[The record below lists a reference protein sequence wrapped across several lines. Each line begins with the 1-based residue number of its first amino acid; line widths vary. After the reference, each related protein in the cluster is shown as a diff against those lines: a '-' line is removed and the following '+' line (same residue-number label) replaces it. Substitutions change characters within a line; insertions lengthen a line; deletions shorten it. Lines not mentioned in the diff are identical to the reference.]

1 MTNLHIM
8 SLLMR
13 TKINIIIQT
22 ASISFLCLFLGACV
36 PGNTKLVADQHEQ
49 ATLSGYDEA
58 AALYRHENGE
68 PNYNSSD
75 LYQLLLAGKSLHDAG
90 YWNES
95 NTAFQL
101 AENQLRWKADK
112 VDTANEALAL
122 VGTTLT
128 NDTMSAYSGKIYEGV
143 MVNYYQ
149 ALNYLMLGDE
159 DKALVRFN
167 RLGERQSNA
176 SVQLRRYETALKNV
190 KQEIMDSDQTEVLSE
205 SAGQVD
211 GEINSGLSGIP
222 SSNKRSYIRNQSGD
236 LLHAIFRSTN
246 EKKGDDW
253 QVPKLLQ
260 HARNNAIDG
269 GSRSLA
275 ASIEN
280 SLGHKN
286 KKYTYVIYEDGTG
299 PYVTENRIDLP
310 IPFSN
315 SDFIYFGVALPKFNK
330 GHNSSYSFDVVGANS
345 ISAVTNINNMA
356 GIEFQFSYDAKVNKA
371 LIAGFLKAIAQHE
384 INKEFSN
391 DADPL
396 AGILANVFTA
406 VVAKELTKADV
417 RAWTNLPN
425 RIHMAVI
432 QNENNSNVDIK
443 IDDNN
448 ISVAI
453 NSNTNNII
461 YVRKA
466 KASGNVKAFVQTLPA
481 RSLAKN
487 NHVN

>member
-1 MTNLHIM
+1 
-8 SLLMR
+8 MR
-13 TKINIIIQT
+13 TKLNIIIQA
-22 ASISFLCLFLGACV
+22 ASISSLCFFLGACV
-36 PGNTKLVADQHEQ
+36 PGNIKLVADQHEQ
-49 ATLSGYDEA
+49 ATLFGYDEA
-58 AALYRHENGE
+58 AALYRNKNGE

-95 NTAFQL
+95 NMAFQL
-101 AENQLRWKADK
+101 AENQLLWKADK

-128 NDTMSAYSGKIYEGV
+128 NDAMSAYSGKIYEGV

-167 RLGERQSNA
+167 RLGERQSTA
-176 SVQLRRYETALKNV
+176 SVQLRRYETALNNV
-190 KQEIMDSDQTEVLSE
+190 KQESMNSNQTEVLGT
-205 SAGQVD
+205 SARQVQ

-236 LLHAIFRSTN
+236 VLHAIFRSTN

-260 HARNNAIDG
+260 HARSNALDSD
-269 GSRSLA
+269 SRSLA
-275 ASIEN
+275 VSIED

-310 IPFSN
+310 IPSN
-315 SDFIYFGVALPKFNK
+315 GSEFIYFGVALPKFNK
-330 GHNSSYSFDVVGANS
+330 GQNSSYSFEVLGAKS
-345 ISAVTNINNMA
+345 RSVVTNINNMA
-356 GIEFQFSYDAKVNKA
+356 GIEFQSSYNAKVDKA
-371 LIAGFLKAIAQHE
+371 LIAAFLKAIAQHE
-384 INKEFSN
+384 INKEFS
-391 DADPL
+391 DDDDPL
-396 AGILANVFTA
+396 VGILANVFTA
-406 VVAKELTKADV
+406 VVAQELTKADV

-432 QNENNSNVDIK
+432 QNENNSNVDIE
-443 IDDNN
+443 IDDKN

-466 KASGNVKAFVQTLPA
+466 RANGNVKAFVQTLPA
-481 RSLAKN
+481 TSLAKTIM
-487 NHVN
+487 

>member
-1 MTNLHIM
+1 
-8 SLLMR
+8 MR
-13 TKINIIIQT
+13 TKLNIIIQA
-22 ASISFLCLFLGACV
+22 ASISSLCFFLGACV
-36 PGNTKLVADQHEQ
+36 PGNIKLVADQHEQ
-49 ATLSGYDEA
+49 ATLFGYDEA
-58 AALYRHENGE
+58 AALYRNKNGE

-95 NTAFQL
+95 NMAFQL
-101 AENQLRWKADK
+101 AENQLLWKADK

-128 NDTMSAYSGKIYEGV
+128 NDAMSAYSGKIYEGV

-167 RLGERQSNA
+167 RLGERQSTA
-176 SVQLRRYETALKNV
+176 SVQLRRYETALNNV
-190 KQEIMDSDQTEVLSE
+190 KQESMNSNQTEVLGT
-205 SAGQVD
+205 SARQVR

-236 LLHAIFRSTN
+236 VLHAIFRSTN

-260 HARNNAIDG
+260 HARSNALDSD
-269 GSRSLA
+269 SRSLA
-275 ASIEN
+275 VSIED

-310 IPFSN
+310 IPSN
-315 SDFIYFGVALPKFNK
+315 GSEFIYFGVALPKFNK
-330 GHNSSYSFDVVGANS
+330 GQNSSYSFEVVGAKS
-345 ISAVTNINNMA
+345 RSVVTNINNMA
-356 GIEFQFSYDAKVNKA
+356 GIEFQSSYNAKVDKA
-371 LIAGFLKAIAQHE
+371 LIAAFLKAIAQHE
-384 INKEFSN
+384 INKEFS
-391 DADPL
+391 DDDDPL
-396 AGILANVFTA
+396 VGILANVFTA
-406 VVAKELTKADV
+406 VVAQELTKADV

-432 QNENNSNVDIK
+432 QNENNSNVDIE
-443 IDDNN
+443 IDDKN

-466 KASGNVKAFVQTLPA
+466 RANGNVKAFVQTLPA
-481 RSLAKN
+481 TSLARKIM
-487 NHVN
+487 

>member
-1 MTNLHIM
+1 
-8 SLLMR
+8 MR
-13 TKINIIIQT
+13 TKLNIIIQA
-22 ASISFLCLFLGACV
+22 ASISSLCFFLGACV
-36 PGNTKLVADQHEQ
+36 PGNIKLVADQHEQ
-49 ATLSGYDEA
+49 ATLFGYDEA
-58 AALYRHENGE
+58 AALYRNKNGE

-95 NTAFQL
+95 NMAFQL
-101 AENQLRWKADK
+101 AENQLLWKADK

-128 NDTMSAYSGKIYEGV
+128 NDAMSAYSGKIYEGV

-167 RLGERQSNA
+167 RLGERQSTA
-176 SVQLRRYETALKNV
+176 SVQLRRYETALNNV
-190 KQEIMDSDQTEVLSE
+190 KQESMNSNQTEVLGT
-205 SAGQVD
+205 SARQVR

-236 LLHAIFRSTN
+236 VLHAIFRSTN

-260 HARNNAIDG
+260 HARSNALDSD
-269 GSRSLA
+269 SRSLA
-275 ASIEN
+275 VSIED

-310 IPFSN
+310 IPSN
-315 SDFIYFGVALPKFNK
+315 GSEFIYFGVALPKFNK
-330 GHNSSYSFDVVGANS
+330 GQNSSYSFEVLGAKS
-345 ISAVTNINNMA
+345 RSVVTNINNMA
-356 GIEFQFSYDAKVNKA
+356 GIEFQSSYNAKVDKA
-371 LIAGFLKAIAQHE
+371 LIAAFLKAIAQHE
-384 INKEFSN
+384 INKEFS
-391 DADPL
+391 DDDDPL
-396 AGILANVFTA
+396 VGILANVFTA
-406 VVAKELTKADV
+406 VVAQELTKADV

-432 QNENNSNVDIK
+432 QNENNSNVDIE
-443 IDDNN
+443 IDDKN

-466 KASGNVKAFVQTLPA
+466 RASGNVKAFVQTLPA
-481 RSLAKN
+481 TSLARKIM
-487 NHVN
+487 

>member
-1 MTNLHIM
+1 
-8 SLLMR
+8 MR
-13 TKINIIIQT
+13 TKINIIIQA
-22 ASISFLCLFLGACV
+22 ASISSLCFFLGACV
-36 PGNTKLVADQHEQ
+36 PGNIKLVADQHEQ
-49 ATLSGYDEA
+49 ATLFGYDEA
-58 AALYRHENGE
+58 AALYRNKNGE

-95 NTAFQL
+95 NMAFQL
-101 AENQLRWKADK
+101 AENQLLWKADK

-128 NDTMSAYSGKIYEGV
+128 NDAMSAYSGKIYEGV

-167 RLGERQSNA
+167 RLGERQSTA
-176 SVQLRRYETALKNV
+176 SVQLRRYETALNNV
-190 KQEIMDSDQTEVLSE
+190 KQESMNSNQTEVLGT
-205 SAGQVD
+205 SARQVR
-211 GEINSGLSGIP
+211 GEINSRLSGIP

-236 LLHAIFRSTN
+236 VLHAIFRSTN

-260 HARNNAIDG
+260 HARSNALDSD
-269 GSRSLA
+269 SRSLA
-275 ASIEN
+275 VSIED

-286 KKYTYVIYEDGTG
+286 KNYTYVIYEDGTG

-310 IPFSN
+310 IPSN
-315 SDFIYFGVALPKFNK
+315 GSEFIYFGVALPKFNK
-330 GHNSSYSFDVVGANS
+330 GQNSSYSFEVLGAKS
-345 ISAVTNINNMA
+345 RSVVTNINNMA
-356 GIEFQFSYDAKVNKA
+356 GIEFQSSYNAKVDKA
-371 LIAGFLKAIAQHE
+371 LIAAFLKAIAQHE
-384 INKEFSN
+384 INKEFS
-391 DADPL
+391 DDDDPL
-396 AGILANVFTA
+396 VGILANVFTA
-406 VVAKELTKADV
+406 VVAQELTKADV

-432 QNENNSNVDIK
+432 QNENNSNVDIE
-443 IDDNN
+443 IDDKN

-466 KASGNVKAFVQTLPA
+466 RANGNVKAFVQTLPA
-481 RSLAKN
+481 TSLAKTIM
-487 NHVN
+487 

>member
-1 MTNLHIM
+1 
-8 SLLMR
+8 MR
-13 TKINIIIQT
+13 TKLNIIIQA
-22 ASISFLCLFLGACV
+22 ASISSLCFFLGACV
-36 PGNTKLVADQHEQ
+36 PGNIKLVADQHEQ
-49 ATLSGYDEA
+49 ATLFGYDEA
-58 AALYRHENGE
+58 AALYRNKNGE

-95 NTAFQL
+95 NMAFQL
-101 AENQLRWKADK
+101 AENQLLWKADK

-128 NDTMSAYSGKIYEGV
+128 NDAMSAYSGKIYEGV

-167 RLGERQSNA
+167 RLGERQSTA
-176 SVQLRRYETALKNV
+176 SVQLRRYETALNNV
-190 KQEIMDSDQTEVLSE
+190 KQESMNSNQTEVLGT
-205 SAGQVD
+205 SARQVR

-236 LLHAIFRSTN
+236 VLHAIFRSTN

-260 HARNNAIDG
+260 HARSNAIDSD
-269 GSRSLA
+269 SRSLA
-275 ASIEN
+275 VSIED

-310 IPFSN
+310 IPSN
-315 SDFIYFGVALPKFNK
+315 GSEFIYFGVALPKFNK
-330 GHNSSYSFDVVGANS
+330 GQNSSYSFEVLGAKS
-345 ISAVTNINNMA
+345 RSVVTNINNMA
-356 GIEFQFSYDAKVNKA
+356 GIEFQSSYNAKVDKA
-371 LIAGFLKAIAQHE
+371 LIAAFLKAIAQHE
-384 INKEFSN
+384 INKEFS
-391 DADPL
+391 DDDDPL
-396 AGILANVFTA
+396 VGILANVFTA
-406 VVAKELTKADV
+406 VVAQELTKADV

-432 QNENNSNVDIK
+432 QNENNSNVDIE
-443 IDDNN
+443 IDDKN

-466 KASGNVKAFVQTLPA
+466 RANGNVKAFVQTLPA
-481 RSLAKN
+481 TSLARKIM
-487 NHVN
+487 

>member
-1 MTNLHIM
+1 
-8 SLLMR
+8 MR
-13 TKINIIIQT
+13 TKLNIIIQA
-22 ASISFLCLFLGACV
+22 ASISSLCFFLGACV
-36 PGNTKLVADQHEQ
+36 PGNIKLVADQHEQ
-49 ATLSGYDEA
+49 ATLFGYDEA
-58 AALYRHENGE
+58 AALYRNKNGE

-95 NTAFQL
+95 NMAFQL
-101 AENQLRWKADK
+101 AENQLLWKADK

-128 NDTMSAYSGKIYEGV
+128 NDAMSAYSGKIYEGV

-167 RLGERQSNA
+167 RLGERQSTA
-176 SVQLRRYETALKNV
+176 SVQLRRYETALNNV
-190 KQEIMDSDQTEVLSE
+190 KQESMNSNQTEVLGT
-205 SAGQVD
+205 SARQVR

-236 LLHAIFRSTN
+236 VLHAIFRSTN

-260 HARNNAIDG
+260 HARSNALDSD
-269 GSRSLA
+269 SRSLA
-275 ASIEN
+275 VSIED

-310 IPFSN
+310 IPSN
-315 SDFIYFGVALPKFNK
+315 GSEFIYFGVALPKFNK
-330 GHNSSYSFDVVGANS
+330 GQNSSYSFEVLGAKS
-345 ISAVTNINNMA
+345 RSVVTNINNMA
-356 GIEFQFSYDAKVNKA
+356 GIEFQSSYNAKVDKA
-371 LIAGFLKAIAQHE
+371 LIAAFLKAIAQHE
-384 INKEFSN
+384 INKEFS
-391 DADPL
+391 DDDDPL
-396 AGILANVFTA
+396 VGILANVFTA
-406 VVAKELTKADV
+406 VVAQELTKADV

-432 QNENNSNVDIK
+432 QNENNSNVDIE
-443 IDDNN
+443 IDDKN

-466 KASGNVKAFVQTLPA
+466 RANGNVKAFVQTLPA
-481 RSLAKN
+481 TSLARKIM
-487 NHVN
+487 

>member
-1 MTNLHIM
+1 
-8 SLLMR
+8 MR
-13 TKINIIIQT
+13 TKLNIIIQA
-22 ASISFLCLFLGACV
+22 ASISSLCFFLGACV
-36 PGNTKLVADQHEQ
+36 PGNIKLVADQHEQ
-49 ATLSGYDEA
+49 ATLFGYDEA
-58 AALYRHENGE
+58 AALYRNKNGE

-95 NTAFQL
+95 NMAFQL
-101 AENQLRWKADK
+101 AENQLLWKADK

-128 NDTMSAYSGKIYEGV
+128 NDAMSAYSGKIYEGV

-167 RLGERQSNA
+167 RLGERQSTA
-176 SVQLRRYETALKNV
+176 SVQLRRYETALNNV
-190 KQEIMDSDQTEVLSE
+190 KQESMNSNQTEVLGT
-205 SAGQVD
+205 SARQVR

-236 LLHAIFRSTN
+236 VLHAIFRSTN

-260 HARNNAIDG
+260 HARSNALDSD
-269 GSRSLA
+269 SRSLA
-275 ASIEN
+275 VSIED

-310 IPFSN
+310 IPSN
-315 SDFIYFGVALPKFNK
+315 GSEFIYFGVALPKFNK
-330 GHNSSYSFDVVGANS
+330 GQNSSYSFEVLGAKS
-345 ISAVTNINNMA
+345 RSVVTNINNMA
-356 GIEFQFSYDAKVNKA
+356 GIEFQSSYNAKVDKA
-371 LIAGFLKAIAQHE
+371 LIAAFLKAIAQHE
-384 INKEFSN
+384 INKEFS
-391 DADPL
+391 DDDDPL
-396 AGILANVFTA
+396 VGILANVFTA
-406 VVAKELTKADV
+406 VVAQELTKADV

-432 QNENNSNVDIK
+432 QNENNSNVDIE
-443 IDDNN
+443 IDDKN

-466 KASGNVKAFVQTLPA
+466 RANGNVKAFVQTLPA
-481 RSLAKN
+481 TSLAKTIM
-487 NHVN
+487 

>member
-1 MTNLHIM
+1 
-8 SLLMR
+8 MR
-13 TKINIIIQT
+13 TKLNIIIQA
-22 ASISFLCLFLGACV
+22 ASISSLCFFLGACV
-36 PGNTKLVADQHEQ
+36 PGNIKLVADQHEQ
-49 ATLSGYDEA
+49 ATLFGYDEA
-58 AALYRHENGE
+58 AALYRNKNGE

-95 NTAFQL
+95 NMAFQL

-128 NDTMSAYSGKIYEGV
+128 NDAMSAYSGKIYEGV

-167 RLGERQSNA
+167 RLGERQSTA
-176 SVQLRRYETALKNV
+176 SVQLRRYETALNNV
-190 KQEIMDSDQTEVLSE
+190 KQESMNSNQTEVLGT
-205 SAGQVD
+205 SARQVR

-236 LLHAIFRSTN
+236 VLHAIFRSTN

-260 HARNNAIDG
+260 HARSNALDSD
-269 GSRSLA
+269 SRSLA
-275 ASIEN
+275 VSIED

-310 IPFSN
+310 IPSN
-315 SDFIYFGVALPKFNK
+315 GSEFIYFGVALPKFNK
-330 GHNSSYSFDVVGANS
+330 GQNSSYSFEVLGAKS
-345 ISAVTNINNMA
+345 RSVVTNINNMA
-356 GIEFQFSYDAKVNKA
+356 GIEFQSSYNAKVDKA
-371 LIAGFLKAIAQHE
+371 LIAAFLKAIAQHE
-384 INKEFSN
+384 INKEFS
-391 DADPL
+391 DDDDPL
-396 AGILANVFTA
+396 VGILANVFTA
-406 VVAKELTKADV
+406 VVAQELTKADV

-432 QNENNSNVDIK
+432 QNENNSNVDIE
-443 IDDNN
+443 IDDKN

-466 KASGNVKAFVQTLPA
+466 RANGNVKAFVQTLPA
-481 RSLAKN
+481 TSLARKIM
-487 NHVN
+487 